1 MASDIPGVIHRYRRW
16 PLKFCLWYMSI
27 NMSLDLSLVHREDH
41 DGREEETFACSDAA
55 TEGWGEPVE
64 PKLSCCRWSSWWN
77 WQGPS
82 TSSRSSTIPKKSCPS
97 IAQRMY
103 PHILDDLLTYV
114 WCLLVQYPTG
124 AGEGSREA
132 GHWIFA
138 GKLAENLSAERTGR
152 DLLRKN
158 DWNRITLTDETVQ
171 NVLCAASMSFPSKL
185 LARATGYP
193 GEDIATRNWAPGSLL
208 WGSCLT

>member
-16 PLKFCLWYMSI
+16 PFKFCLWYVTWPVFGSPGGPWRTRRRNLRVQRRRHPRMGGTSWTKAVLVYMVKVELARAI
-27 NMSLDLSLVHREDH
+27 NNKFPILNDPPNRALLLRKGCIPTSLM
-41 DGREEETFACSDAA
+41 TF
-55 TEGWGEPVE
+55 W
-64 PKLSCCRWSSWWN
+64 
-77 WQGPS
+77 
-82 TSSRSSTIPKKSCPS
+82 
-97 IAQRMY
+97 
-103 PHILDDLLTYV
+103 LTFV

-138 GKLAENLSAERTGR
+138 GKLAENLSAERTGQ

-171 NVLCAASMSFPSKL
+171 NVLCAASMSVPSKL

-193 GEDIATRNWAPGSLL
+193 REDIATRNWAPGSLL
-208 WGSCLT
+208 WSSCLT